1 MKMRSAGQQVIA
13 VSILA
18 AMAYWALYLFL
29 SPRLPDQLVRHVGTE
44 GIGYSPMWL
53 VMWLVVLIIGAAA
66 ALSIAIG
73 IITYRD
79 FTSLEHWN
87 PGPKAIVVCFLA
99 AGFGIL
105 GLGSAMIL
113 TVIGQE
119 AVQLGALPIGMG
131 LLALVTVF
139 ALSAVLLART
149 LPRAEQEA
157 LDR

>member
-1 MKMRSAGQQVIA
+1 MTMRSAGQQVIA

-18 AMAYWALYLFL
+18 AMPHRALYLL
-29 SPRLPDQLVRHVGTE
+29 RNPPLLDQLVRHVGTE
-44 GIGYSPMWL
+44 GSGSGP
-53 VMWLVVLIIGAAA
+53 MWLVVLTSGAAA
-66 ALSIAIG
+66 ALSVAIG

-79 FTSLEHWN
+79 FTSLGHWN

-119 AVQLGALPIGMG
+119 AVQLGALPIGM
-131 LLALVTVF
+131 
-139 ALSAVLLART
+139 
-149 LPRAEQEA
+149 
-157 LDR
+157 

>member
-53 VMWLVVLIIGAAA
+53 VVLIIGAAA

-73 IITYRD
+73 IITGSS
-79 FTSLEHWN
+79 SLS
-87 PGPKAIVVCFLA
+87 VVQDVQH
-99 AGFGIL
+99 GRRP
-105 GLGSAMIL
+105 
-113 TVIGQE
+113 
-119 AVQLGALPIGMG
+119 AVYNNI
-131 LLALVTVF
+131 
-139 ALSAVLLART
+139 RT
-149 LPRAEQEA
+149 R
-157 LDR
+157 

>member
-53 VMWLVVLIIGAAA
+53 VVLIIGAAA

-73 IITYRD
+73 IITYHD
-79 FTSLEHWN
+79 FTSLGHWN